1 MVPLVTMSI
10 MTDPGEGRGTLG
22 AIRGD
27 NGDNGDN
34 GDDDG
39 KVVARLAW
47 IPTLWI

>member
-1 MVPLVTMSI
+1 M
-10 MTDPGEGRGTLG
+10 LG

-27 NGDNGDN
+27 NGDNDDNDDNGDN

-47 IPTLWI
+47 IHTMDPRTLP

>member
-1 MVPLVTMSI
+1 M
-10 MTDPGEGRGTLG
+10 LG

-27 NGDNGDN
+27 NGDNDDNDDNGDN

-47 IPTLWI
+47 IQSMDPRSSP